1 METFN
6 GSQKC
11 KNNDPEAIKFLGV
24 LGLLADILDVIVYDS
39 VDIYPY
45 VIPEPY
51 VDWLKITLPPR
62 FKRKRHNRIDT
73 YVAFVFWKKNVITL
87 KFVWNGEK
95 NICAFTN
102 FAFSPY
108 FTIVFFYIFL
118 DDL

>member
-51 VDWLKITLPPR
+51 VD
-62 FKRKRHNRIDT
+62 
-73 YVAFVFWKKNVITL
+73 
-87 KFVWNGEK
+87 
-95 NICAFTN
+95 
-102 FAFSPY
+102 
-108 FTIVFFYIFL
+108 
-118 DDL
+118 